1 MWSMFARARRA
12 PGRSGALLVVALLTA
27 ALSPSPALA
36 QSQSTSQRV
45 TLPKNAPTLTLKGT
59 LKGYDS
65 VDYLVNAAAGQVLSV
80 HLDTRN
86 PSMQFN
92 ILSPGAQNALFIG
105 SQQGTTFTGAL
116 PAKGTTAIRIYLMR
130 NAARRGEVADYVL
143 TIGLSDPVP
152 KPPK

>member
-1 MWSMFARARRA
+1 MLSMFARVERGA
-12 PGRSGALLVVALLTA
+12 GGSGALLVVALLAA
-27 ALSPSPALA
+27 ALSPSLALA

-45 TLPKNAPTLTLKGT
+45 TFPKDAPTLTLKGT
-59 LKGYDS
+59 LKGHDS
-65 VDYLVNAAAGQVLSV
+65 VDYLVNVAAGQVLSV

-92 ILSPGAQNALFIG
+92 IVSPGSQNALFIG

-152 KPPK
+152 KPTR